1 MSDQPAETT
10 AETKSSVYQGLG
22 YPNHRD
28 EDPIEAIGWQGLNTH
43 EIENVSRETI
53 DKESDGSPLD

>member
-10 AETKSSVYQGLG
+10 AETKPSVYQGLG

-28 EDPIEAIGWQGLNTH
+28 EEPIEPIGWHGLDVS

-53 DKESDGSPLD
+53 TLESDG